1 MGQTEAANASVD
13 DAGGDEEFDPIGTL
27 TLIGIYFA
35 ILLLGGCTSTSSN
48 SSVAIWSLSG
58 ENIMHIH
65 AYEKLW
71 LAASIVLILLLIGS
85 VTYGAVGPG
94 VAMVSDSEQPID
106 AGALDEDDRFAEPRV
121 EQVGENEYEAY
132 VVAYQYGFDPDPIVV
147 PEDSTVTFFVTA
159 EDVIHGFQVV
169 ETNANTMVVPG
180 EVAEITVEVDEQGEY
195 GIICNEYCGPGHHVM
210 EGKLEVV
217 SESEYEAHIEG
228 GDDA

>member
-1 MGQTEAANASVD
+1 
-13 DAGGDEEFDPIGTL
+13 
-27 TLIGIYFA
+27 
-35 ILLLGGCTSTSSN
+35 
-48 SSVAIWSLSG
+48 
-58 ENIMHIH
+58 MHIH

-94 VAMVSDSEQPID
+94 VAMVADSEPPID

-121 EQVGENEYEAY
+121 EQVGENEYEVY

-147 PEDSTVTFFVTA
+147 PEDSTVTFYVTA
-159 EDVIHGFQVV
+159 EDVIHGFQIV

-180 EVAEITVEVDEQGEY
+180 EVAEITVEVDEPSEY
-195 GIICNEYCGPGHHVM
+195 GIVCNEYCGPGHHVM
-210 EGKLEVV
+210 EGTLEVV
-217 SESEYEAHIEG
+217 SQSEYEERIEG